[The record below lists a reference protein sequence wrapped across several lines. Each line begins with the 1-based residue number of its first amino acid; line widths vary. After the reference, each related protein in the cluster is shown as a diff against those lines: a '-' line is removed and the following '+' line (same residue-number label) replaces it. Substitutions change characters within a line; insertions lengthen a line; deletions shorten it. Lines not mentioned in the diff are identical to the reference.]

1 MRIRAQDTDLE
12 RFAVVGTEDEWAS
25 ALHGA
30 SGRSNKLLSVKR
42 KAGSKDKHAFEPK
55 SNKAEETPDADKKN
69 KDKKDKKDKKSS
81 AAKRMKGT

>member
-30 SGRSNKLLSVKR
+30 SDRSNKLLSVKR

-55 SNKAEETPDADKKN
+55 SNKAEETPDVDKK
-69 KDKKDKKDKKSS
+69 KKKDKKFKKSS
-81 AAKRMKGT
+81 ASKRMKGT

>member
-55 SNKAEETPDADKKN
+55 SNKAEETPDADKK
-69 KDKKDKKDKKSS
+69 KKEKKDKKFKKSS
-81 AAKRMKGT
+81 ASKRTKGT

>member
-55 SNKAEETPDADKKN
+55 SNKAEETPDADKK

-81 AAKRMKGT
+81 ASKRMKGT

>member
-55 SNKAEETPDADKKN
+55 SNKAEETPDADKK
-69 KDKKDKKDKKSS
+69 DKKDKKFKKSS
-81 AAKRMKGT
+81 ASKRMKGT